1 MSEPRGFA
9 FPVLQVSP
17 EGFPLMATGT
27 DLDGASL
34 KQILL
39 TEIGERRMR
48 PGFGAKLRQFLFEPQ
63 DDPTKMAIQAE
74 VFRAV
79 RDSTDRSAGPPR
91 FALIKIDVNFPF
103 KGQPTKK
110 QIIAIDITYESF
122 GRTSDVSV
130 FVGA

>member
-1 MSEPRGFA
+1 
-9 FPVLQVSP
+9 
-17 EGFPLMATGT
+17 MATGT

-39 TEIGERRMR
+39 TEITERRMR
-48 PGFGAKLRQFLFEPQ
+48 PGYGAKLRQFLFEPQ
-63 DDPTKMAIQAE
+63 DDATKMAVQAE

-91 FALIKIDVNFPF
+91 FALIEIDVNFPF

-110 QIIAIDITYESF
+110 QIITIDITYESF
-122 GRTSDVSV
+122 GRQSSLTV